1 VFYIYTQLTFT
12 NQVTSRWKLCS
23 G

>member
-1 VFYIYTQLTFT
+1 VFYIYTQLTFK